1 VACCKA
7 TFSDCFNQLPYSLWQ
22 SKLLSIGLSQY
33 HRLVA
38 VMKIAAQLTL
48 NKQSIN
54 WWTIRNCYMEYPW
67 HSPYTRHW
75 FMSCSRVKCAYD
87 LSDTTR
93 GCQLYPKAETLG
105 PISIPG
111 VTAKG
116 TFHTNKSYLCS
127 NIFIFIWLHQDA
139 WSDFILSIEW

>member
-1 VACCKA
+1 
-7 TFSDCFNQLPYSLWQ
+7 
-22 SKLLSIGLSQY
+22 
-33 HRLVA
+33 
-38 VMKIAAQLTL
+38 
-48 NKQSIN
+48 
-54 WWTIRNCYMEYPW
+54 
-67 HSPYTRHW
+67 
-75 FMSCSRVKCAYD
+75 MSCSRVKCAYD

-127 NIFIFIWLHQDA
+127 NIFMVFTKKVFHLC
-139 WSDFILSIEW
+139 ILIMRLFHK